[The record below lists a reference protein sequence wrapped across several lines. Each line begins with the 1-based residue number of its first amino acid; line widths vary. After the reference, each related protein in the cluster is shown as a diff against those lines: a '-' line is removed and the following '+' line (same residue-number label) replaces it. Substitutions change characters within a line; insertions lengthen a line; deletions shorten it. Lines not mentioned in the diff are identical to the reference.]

1 LTLFL
6 IGGILGENLKNYSK
20 LSKKGVKIAIFT
32 PFSGDPY
39 GNRTFEKK
47 FRIAFTGGLLQFLL
61 EIARFFYK

>member
-32 PFSGDPY
+32 PFFGDL
-39 GNRTFEKK
+39 NRNESEPLQMDNWRYFY
-47 FRIAFTGGLLQFLL
+47 IGGK
-61 EIARFFYK
+61 IY